1 VVYRKG
7 DLSKCMMDRQWSHQ
21 VALPAMRCRGHAYVI
36 IRLFCGGLSLCP
48 RTHSFRRDD
57 TDMIVFCL
65 RSATT
70 RRNSRSTSEAS
81 LSTPSLGR
89 SSQARDLHRAQLT

>member
-1 VVYRKG
+1 
-7 DLSKCMMDRQWSHQ
+7 
-21 VALPAMRCRGHAYVI
+21 
-36 IRLFCGGLSLCP
+36 
-48 RTHSFRRDD
+48 
-57 TDMIVFCL
+57 MIVFCL